1 MIIINKLEKE
11 NKELK
16 EIIEEKNNA
25 IIELANYYD
34 VNNIINFILVLSKI
48 SFKYKK

>member
-1 MIIINKLEKE
+1 MIIINKLKKE

-34 VNNIINFILVLSKI
+34 VNYTINSFLVLSKK
-48 SFKYKK
+48 SFK

>member
-1 MIIINKLEKE
+1 MIIIKKLEKE

-16 EIIEEKNNA
+16 EIIEEKNNE

-34 VNNIINFILVLSKI
+34 VNYIINSFLVLSKK
-48 SFKYKK
+48 SFK

>member
-1 MIIINKLEKE
+1 MIIIKKLEKE

-34 VNNIINFILVLSKI
+34 VIYIINLFLVLSKK
-48 SFKYKK
+48 SFK

>member
-16 EIIEEKNNA
+16 KIIKEKNNA

-34 VNNIINFILVLSKI
+34 VNYIINLFLVLSKK
-48 SFKYKK
+48 SFK

>member
-1 MIIINKLEKE
+1 MIIIKKLEKE

-34 VNNIINFILVLSKI
+34 L
-48 SFKYKK
+48 YY

>member
-1 MIIINKLEKE
+1 MIIIKKLEKE

-34 VNNIINFILVLSKI
+34 VNYIINFILVLSKI

>member
-16 EIIEEKNNA
+16 KIIEEKNNA

-34 VNNIINFILVLSKI
+34 VIYIINLFLVLSKK
-48 SFKYKK
+48 SFK